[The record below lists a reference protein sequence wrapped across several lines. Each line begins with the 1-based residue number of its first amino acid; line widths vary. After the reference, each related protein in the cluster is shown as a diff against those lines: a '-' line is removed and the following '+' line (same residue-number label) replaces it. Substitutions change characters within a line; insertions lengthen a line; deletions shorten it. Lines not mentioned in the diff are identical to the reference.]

1 MYLLFTMYMACS
13 DTEETEKPADV
24 APNISVDPQSV
35 TFPELTLPEDTQAT
49 EIITIS
55 NVGDDTLNINEVYL
69 DDDTGPF
76 TLTALA
82 SPFIEP
88 SGTSEFSVVFTPQSS
103 YTMTG
108 SVFISSNDPNQPLVE
123 VPISG
128 TSLAPI
134 IDITP
139 SSYDFGTLYVGCD
152 AEQLLTISNYGTAEL
167 IVSDYDFTSASSDVS
182 FDILEATNGPLPW
195 SIQPNQ
201 SLDVSVQY
209 APYDEVADEVFLTI
223 ASNDPY
229 TPEVLVTQQGQGEVF
244 ASIADQFLQT
254 NKSKTDIIF
263 AVDISC
269 SMDEEV
275 ENVQTNFNVFING
288 LSDLN
293 VDYQITA
300 VTGANINEP
309 GCPTGSVGFIDSS
322 FSTTDAEA
330 AMSTM
335 LSFSSGYGNI
345 TEAGFALFDHAIQEG
360 LSTNPNGCNP
370 GLIRDDASLVL
381 IGISDERDQSYD
393 YVTNPTNSTYWEYY
407 ISLFQDVKT
416 NPDDVIIHAIGGD
429 YPGGCGDND
438 AYEGMYE
445 ATMATG
451 GVFLSICTLD
461 WGEHLQTIV
470 DSFVDSGVFALTDTP
485 VPETIVVQV
494 DGVTIT
500 EGWEYDAT
508 ENTIIFAEAYIPLGG
523 STIDVTYATAGTC
536 E

>member
-1 MYLLFTMYMACS
+1 
-13 DTEETEKPADV
+13 
-24 APNISVDPQSV
+24 
-35 TFPELTLPEDTQAT
+35 
-49 EIITIS
+49 
-55 NVGDDTLNINEVYL
+55 
-69 DDDTGPF
+69 
-76 TLTALA
+76 
-82 SPFIEP
+82 
-88 SGTSEFSVVFTPQSS
+88 
-103 YTMTG
+103 
-108 SVFISSNDPNQPLVE
+108 
-123 VPISG
+123 
-128 TSLAPI
+128 
-134 IDITP
+134 
-139 SSYDFGTLYVGCD
+139 YDFGTLYVGCD

-381 IGISDERDQSYD
+381 IGIS
-393 YVTNPTNSTYWEYY
+393 
-407 ISLFQDVKT
+407 
-416 NPDDVIIHAIGGD
+416 
-429 YPGGCGDND
+429 
-438 AYEGMYE
+438 
-445 ATMATG
+445 
-451 GVFLSICTLD
+451 
-461 WGEHLQTIV
+461 
-470 DSFVDSGVFALTDTP
+470 
-485 VPETIVVQV
+485 
-494 DGVTIT
+494 
-500 EGWEYDAT
+500 
-508 ENTIIFAEAYIPLGG
+508 
-523 STIDVTYATAGTC
+523 
-536 E
+536 